1 MRKILLK
8 MREKMRQLKMSIFL
22 LHFWTFHLKKSKCAT
37 FWVLAHCARF
47 KKRCAR
53 GLGSTPQT
61 QSPKLEAR
69 AGCLAS
75 SPRPA
80 RGSKPSSRVDARRGS
95 ARQAPSSARPELAKR
110 PAWHTSNQDYP
121 RPSAR
126 DVPSLDSRLETRD
139 STGILADSS
148 RLETRSF
155 QTRLGSRLDFCRLDS
170 TRDSFSHLSLLLWW

>member
-1 MRKILLK
+1 

-53 GLGSTPQT
+53 GLGSKPQT

-110 PAWHTSNQDYP
+110 PARHTSNLLIFTVGFSP
-121 RPSAR
+121 RDKEQR
-126 DVPSLDSRLETRD
+126 RKYRNLDR
-139 STGILADSS
+139 
-148 RLETRSF
+148 
-155 QTRLGSRLDFCRLDS
+155 
-170 TRDSFSHLSLLLWW
+170 HLRMCIPNEPDCA